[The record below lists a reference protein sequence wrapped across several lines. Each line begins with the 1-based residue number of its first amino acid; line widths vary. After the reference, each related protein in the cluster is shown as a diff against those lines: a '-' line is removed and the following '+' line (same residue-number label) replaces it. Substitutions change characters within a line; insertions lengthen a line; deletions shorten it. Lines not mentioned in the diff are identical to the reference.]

1 MGAKNR
7 HSCATLRIEWLNVA
21 TLCHQYPF
29 QVSAQRFLHCN
40 AFILCWPTARDKS
53 VNYAELERPLVLE
66 TPPAHP
72 PLSSCLTLSPHYS
85 ILYSPPSG
93 ALYPPTVNAVCFR
106 LFFSSTH
113 LTNLPS
119 SLSVLPPSSLLS
131 LSLCPAL
138 ILHFGCVD
146 FSSCVWVTFDSQSVS
161 SHQYVLSTWPLFG
174 PDHLPSRPRLVS
186 SRRLPWPNPYVNLS
200 N

>member
-72 PLSSCLTLSPHYS
+72 S
-85 ILYSPPSG
+85 ILLPHSIPS
-93 ALYPPTVNAVCFR
+93 LYQT
-106 LFFSSTH
+106 
-113 LTNLPS
+113 LPS
-119 SLSVLPPSSLLS
+119 SHYTLPLSTQSVFGCSFRLLILPICLALNQSCLS
-131 LSLCPAL
+131 LSPSCSLSRSNPSLWLRRFLVLCL
-138 ILHFGCVD
+138 SDI
-146 FSSCVWVTFDSQSVS
+146 WQSVS
-161 SHQYVLSTWPLFG
+161 VK
-174 PDHLPSRPRLVS
+174 S
-186 SRRLPWPNPYVNLS
+186 SICT
-200 N
+200 